1 MGDKKKTYKELNGTT
16 RVGDFLRTINKSG
29 VLGKIV
35 GAAGEIA
42 TGDLMG
48 AIEALTVTKELSP
61 EEKEHA
67 LKLLE
72 MDIEEAKAITKR
84 WESDMQSDSWLS
96 KNVRPLT
103 LCFLTV
109 VTMLFVALDSSTDFE
124 VDEVWVD
131 LLKTL
136 LVTTYLAYFG
146 SRGVEKYKKISK

>member
-1 MGDKKKTYKELNGTT
+1 
-16 RVGDFLRTINKSG
+16 
-29 VLGKIV
+29 
-35 GAAGEIA
+35 
-42 TGDLMG
+42 
-48 AIEALTVTKELSP
+48 
-61 EEKEHA
+61 
-67 LKLLE
+67 

>member
-16 RVGDFLRTINKSG
+16 RVGDFLRSINKSD

-35 GAAGEIA
+35 GVAGELA

-48 AIEALTVTKELSP
+48 AIGALTKSKELTP
-61 EEKEHA
+61 EDKEHA

-72 MDIEEAKAITKR
+72 MDIQESKDITKR
-84 WESDMQSDSWLS
+84 WESDMHSDSWLS
-96 KNVRPLT
+96 KNVRPLAI
-103 LCFLTV
+103 CFLTV
-109 VTMLFVALDSSTDFE
+109 VTMIFVALDSSTNFE

>member
-35 GAAGEIA
+35 GVAGEIA

-48 AIEALTVTKELSP
+48 AIGALTATKELSP

-103 LCFLTV
+103 SCFLTV
-109 VTMLFVALDSSTDFE
+109 VTMLFVALDSSTNFK
-124 VDEVWVD
+124 VDKVWVD

>member
-35 GAAGEIA
+35 GVAGEIA

-48 AIEALTVTKELSP
+48 AIGALTATKELSP

-72 MDIEEAKAITKR
+72 MDIEEAKA
-84 WESDMQSDSWLS
+84 
-96 KNVRPLT
+96 
-103 LCFLTV
+103 
-109 VTMLFVALDSSTDFE
+109 MLFVALDSSTNFK
-124 VDEVWVD
+124 VDKVWVD